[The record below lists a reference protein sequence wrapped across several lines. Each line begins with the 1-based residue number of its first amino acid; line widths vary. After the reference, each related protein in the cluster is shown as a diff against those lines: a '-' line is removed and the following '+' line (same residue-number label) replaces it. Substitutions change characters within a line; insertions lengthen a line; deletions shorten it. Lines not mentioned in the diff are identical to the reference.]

1 MSIFKTKGFDS
12 IIAKGVVVRGAMTL
26 NGTCVIDGTF
36 AGDSIKSDQNAEV
49 KTKSVLIVNGGVNVD
64 SVVISD
70 DLTIT
75 GTVTAKEV
83 RVEGTL
89 AIKSGCKVQA
99 DRILYRT
106 LVAEPGAIIL
116 GAMAHLDHVSD
127 GEQV

>member
-1 MSIFKTKGFDS
+1 MSIFKTKGFDT
-12 IIAKGVVVRGAMTL
+12 IIGKDITL
-26 NGTCVIDGTF
+26 VGELSFSGTVVIDGFINGT
-36 AGDSIKSDQNAEV
+36 SIKQNTVER
-49 KTKSVLIVNGGVNVD
+49 KPSSILVNGTVQVTD
-64 SVVISD
+64 VVISD

-89 AIKSGCKVQA
+89 AIKSGCKLQA
-99 DRILYRT
+99 ERILYRT

>member
-1 MSIFKTKGFDS
+1 MSIFKTKGFDT
-12 IIAKGVVVRGAMTL
+12 IIGKDVTL
-26 NGTCVIDGTF
+26 VGELCFSGTVVIDGF
-36 AGDSIKSDQNAEV
+36 INGVSIKQNTV
-49 KTKSVLIVNGGVNVD
+49 DKKPSSMLVNGTVQVTD
-64 SVVISD
+64 VVISD

-75 GTVTAKEV
+75 GSLTAKEV

-99 DRILYRT
+99 ERILYRT

>member
-1 MSIFKTKGFDS
+1 MSIFKTKGFDT
-12 IIAKGVVVRGAMTL
+12 IIGKDVTLVGELSFSGTVVVDGFINGVSIKQNAVDKKPSSML
-26 NGTCVIDGTF
+26 VNGTVQVTD
-36 AGDSIKSDQNAEV
+36 
-49 KTKSVLIVNGGVNVD
+49 
-64 SVVISD
+64 VVISD

-89 AIKSGCKVQA
+89 AIKSGCMLKA

>member
-1 MSIFKTKGFDS
+1 MSIFKTKGFDT
-12 IIAKGVVVRGAMTL
+12 IIGKDVTL
-26 NGTCVIDGTF
+26 VGELCFSGTVVIDGFINGVSVRQNTV
-36 AGDSIKSDQNAEV
+36 DPKPSSI
-49 KTKSVLIVNGGVNVD
+49 LVNGTVQVTD
-64 SVVISD
+64 VIISD

-75 GTVTAKEV
+75 GTVIAKEV

-99 DRILYRT
+99 ERILYRT